1 MLCQKDKPVGRAL
14 IVGMVALVVPVQGLA
29 DMPHAPRAGGAVF
42 LQAGDPE
49 AYGLR
54 ADAEFDLVYPFD
66 GLDGS
71 GSEPEI
77 AYRRSDT
84 DKMRVLGVTLTGDL
98 SVDRLSRLANDAFGV
113 TFGPVMR
120 PYLSVGIGAT
130 SGISESD
137 TVFAAGAGI
146 GFHVAEKVILFSGYR
161 LFGTTDPKLEGR
173 AGCQSHSLVAGVR
186 VLF

>member
-1 MLCQKDKPVGRAL
+1 MGRDL
-14 IVGMVALVVPVQGLA
+14 IVGIVALVVPVQGLA
-29 DMPHAPRAGGAVF
+29 DMHYAPRAGGAVF
-42 LQAGDPE
+42 LQASESE
-49 AYGLR
+49 AYGLG
-54 ADAEFDLVYPFD
+54 ADAKFDLVYPFD
-66 GLDGS
+66 DLGGS

-84 DKMRVLGVTLTGDL
+84 DKMRGLGVTLTGDL
-98 SVDRLSRLANDAFGV
+98 PVSRLSRLANDAFGV
-113 TFGPVMR
+113 TFGSVVR

-130 SGISESD
+130 SGTSESD

-161 LFGTTDPKLEGR
+161 LFGTTDPELEGR
-173 AGCQSHSLVAGVR
+173 AGSQSHSLVAGLR